1 MPRLEARPGPA
12 GLAATSNRA
21 ALGIARSRRRP
32 RAPQPGPAAA
42 REARRPHFALRRA
55 SKPARSFRTLRSPP
69 HQWCPVADSVPRLEA
84 RPCPPDTPASS
95 TPVVTGVLA
104 CGWARRREVQLWL
117 SISNF
122 ARNSSMTHSKFGFAS
137 LELQR
142 FWGVWKD
149 DRDKLRATF
158 GWRWCRRRP
167 RAPKSGP
174 ASATQA
180 LPRPSLTSL
189 LCSSISHAI
198 PPRLFQTM
206 NLQRRN
212 CNVFRLY

>member
-122 ARNSSMTHSKFGFAS
+122 VRNSSLTHSKFGFAS

-142 FWGVWKD
+142 FWVSRKMTAINYVRHLAGGDVVAAHGH
-149 DRDKLRATF
+149 RSL
-158 GWRWCRRRP
+158 
-167 RAPKSGP
+167 
-174 ASATQA
+174 A

-206 NLQRRN
+206 NLQCRN